1 MKFNWGTGIA
11 LVIIVFLIAVISFV
25 LFTTTIPIDL
35 VEEDYYPRELNY
47 QEQITMQAN
56 TDALEEKLTFEK
68 TDSLLLVSF
77 PDFFRG
83 KVVSGTILVYRPSD
97 HTQDKLYPI
106 ELDSN
111 NFFYIPAFRLL
122 PGKYILK
129 ANWTC
134 EGIPYYQEN
143 VFIN

>member
-1 MKFNWGTGIA
+1 M
-11 LVIIVFLIAVISFV
+11 VIIIFLIAVISFV

-47 QEQITMQAN
+47 QDQITMQAN
-56 TDALEEKLTFEK
+56 TDALEEKLAFEK
-68 TDSLLLVSF
+68 TDSLLVVSF
-77 PDFFRG
+77 PDFFRE
-83 KVVSGTILVYRPSD
+83 KEVKGTILVYRPSD
-97 HTQDKLYPI
+97 PAQDKLYPI
-106 ELDSN
+106 VLDSN
-111 NFFYIPAFRLL
+111 NYFYIPAFNLL

-143 VFIN
+143 VLIN